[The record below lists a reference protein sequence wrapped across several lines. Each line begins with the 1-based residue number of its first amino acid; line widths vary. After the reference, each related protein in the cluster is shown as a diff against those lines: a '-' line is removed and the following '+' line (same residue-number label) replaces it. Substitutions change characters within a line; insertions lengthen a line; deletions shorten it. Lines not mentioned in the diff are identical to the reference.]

1 MTPLNVSR
9 LWLKKRFAWFCRIN
23 TNCASRLFCF
33 TITGMMAA
41 SFVNNF
47 SNGRGGLARIVPAL
61 NAPQVGLAAVIL
73 FSLSNVFLNRLSS
86 KREKFQVNFVRP
98 L

>member
-9 LWLKKRFAWFCRIN
+9 LWFKKSSLALLGFVEN

-47 SNGRGGLARIVPAL
+47 SNGRGGRIVPAS
-61 NAPQVGLAAVIL
+61 NAPQVGLAAAIL

-86 KREKFQVNFVRP
+86 KREKFQVNFVKP